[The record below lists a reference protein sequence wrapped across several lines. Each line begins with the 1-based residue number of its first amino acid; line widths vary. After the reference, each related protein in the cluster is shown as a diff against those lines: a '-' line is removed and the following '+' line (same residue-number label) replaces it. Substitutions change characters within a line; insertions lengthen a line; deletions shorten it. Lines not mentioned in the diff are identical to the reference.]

1 MGDYYN
7 LEEGDFFVR
16 LPNET
21 VWNLED
27 NGITL
32 KNELKY
38 PFTVSV
44 LYRLVENTNPINET
58 MFSIN
63 DLVTSN

>member
-21 VWNLED
+21 VWNLEYH
-27 NGITL
+27 GITV

-38 PFTVSV
+38 PFTV
-44 LYRLVENTNPINET
+44 
-58 MFSIN
+58 
-63 DLVTSN
+63 